1 MNHILEVDGVMLSFG
16 INRILQNVYLKCT
29 TGNVTGLLGRNGC
42 GKSCLMKIIIGDPLT
57 EDKSIRINGKSLLGS
72 SRLPEDLR
80 YLPQHN
86 FVPDSLSLERI
97 FDDFEIDIEAFI
109 ESFPEFE
116 QYRGM
121 KMAHLS
127 GGVKRILELYLVLK
141 SKSKFVILDEPFS
154 HIMPVHVDTIKNL
167 ILEEKSNKGIL
178 VSDHLYEHIM
188 QISDEVYMIKN
199 GRTFPIKSVEELHEN
214 GYVRLW

>member
-1 MNHILEVDGVMLSFG
+1 MKHILEVDGVMLNFG
-16 INRILQNVYLKCT
+16 INRVLQNVYLKCT
-29 TGNVTGLLGRNGC
+29 TGNVTGLLGINGC

-57 EDKSIRINGKSLLGS
+57 EDKSIRIDGKSLLGS
-72 SRLPEDLR
+72 RRLIKDIR

-86 FVPDSLSLERI
+86 FIPNSLVLERVME
-97 FDDFEIDIEAFI
+97 DFELEVRDLCAA
-109 ESFPEFE
+109 FPEFK

-121 KMAHLS
+121 KMSHLS
-127 GGVKRILELYLVLK
+127 GGVKRILELYVVLK

-154 HIMPVHVDTIKNL
+154 HIMPVHVDTIKRL

-199 GRTFPIKSVEELHEN
+199 GRTFPIHSIEELHEE